1 MNINSK
7 NGFFKLLFL
16 LVLFSFLAACGGER
30 SQPERKEIAELQS
43 SQSGQ
48 TNMEKTEENELPFAC
63 NMKAMTAEQ
72 RQRYNELTKRLQ
84 IAGQEVKE
92 LPDGFAFRLPGDSTT
107 VQEAA
112 EWISYERLCCPF
124 FDFGIDV
131 NRNNGAVWL
140 RLGGR
145 EGIKPFIKSEFGM

>member
-1 MNINSK
+1 MQIMNINRK

-16 LVLFSFLAACGGER
+16 LVPFSFMAACGGER
-30 SQPERKEIAELQS
+30 AQPKHKVITKLQS

-84 IAGQEVKE
+84 FAGQEVKE
-92 LPDGFAFRLPGDSTT
+92 LPDGFAFRLPAKSTT

-112 EWISYERLCCPF
+112 EWISYF
-124 FDFGIDV
+124 
-131 NRNNGAVWL
+131 
-140 RLGGR
+140 
-145 EGIKPFIKSEFGM
+145 